1 MQRKGNMGPEIHWNV
16 NQNQQTTTC
25 WMGRTHLVSIGFSQ
39 QHPHTYC
46 KTSLISVSHAHFEG
60 KTEIPGDT
68 ELSHRTLSFS
78 CGENIFP
85 KEIAFLLWHCWRC
98 TICKRKS
105 ENSHSRGDRLDWWS
119 DESGAPLSQIWDRE
133 ESEADPSAKGM
144 IESST
149 GPDELNDTQPNT
161 VWLLVPQTQVLTGVQ
176 PVKYQVK
183 RACCT
188 TGQLGYDR
196 GWAWGGWDE
205 ETKHRA
211 KHEGRFWLG
220 GAFLLYNTLF
230 LVQTYYDR
238 ACSITIAISSHCL

>member
-25 WMGRTHLVSIGFSQ
+25 WMGGTHLVSIGFSQ
-39 QHPHTYC
+39 QHPHTWIHTYY

-60 KTEIPGDT
+60 KTEIPGDR
-68 ELSHRTLSFS
+68 ELSHRTLSLS
-78 CGENIFP
+78 CGGNIFP

-105 ENSHSRGDRLDWWS
+105 ENSHSRGERLGWWS

-133 ESEADPSAKGM
+133 ESEADPSAEGM

-149 GPDELNDTQPNT
+149 GPEELNVAQPNT
-161 VWLLVPQTQVLTGVQ
+161 VWLLVPQTQVLTGGVQ

-183 RACCT
+183 HACCT
-188 TGQLGYDR
+188 TGQRGYFMGGQR
-196 GWAWGGWDE
+196 VGVGEMGWENKAQKKAWG
-205 ETKHRA
+205 K
-211 KHEGRFWLG
+211 
-220 GAFLLYNTLF
+220 FL
-230 LVQTYYDR
+230 
-238 ACSITIAISSHCL
+238 